1 MNSVGNTESILSQER
16 SACSRREMWSAGQ
29 GPRVGDVKCAKAK
42 CVSGDR
48 CGGRLWPDIPHH
60 LEKCVSLS
68 SLLAQKPDVTATPVP
83 YMLGRARCDRIAGG

>member
-1 MNSVGNTESILSQER
+1 
-16 SACSRREMWSAGQ
+16 
-29 GPRVGDVKCAKAK
+29 
-42 CVSGDR
+42 
-48 CGGRLWPDIPHH
+48 